1 MSKEGPMRGLKI
13 MPLRLKVS
21 RNSDC
26 DGKWAFFAFWAYFER
41 DNYKIRN
48 SEVAYVHYSSS
59 QWQGEGWEVHRWPI
73 WNMYLLPG
81 GLKVGQNSNS
91 VKKWALIAFWA
102 YLEIDNYELA
112 FALSSIVSLL
122 LTDLV
127 RILSFTS
134 SSLNCFPQFSSLY
147 KPVLSHSLILSTEWW
162 SPK

>member
-1 MSKEGPMRGLKI
+1 MSKKGPMRGLKI
-13 MPLRLKVS
+13 LPLRLKVR

-73 WNMYLLPG
+73 WNMYLLPW
-81 GLKVGQNSNS
+81 GLKVGRNSNCD
-91 VKKWALIAFWA
+91 KKWAFIAFWA

-112 FALSSIVSLL
+112 NSEVAY
-122 LTDLV
+122 
-127 RILSFTS
+127 
-134 SSLNCFPQFSSLY
+134 PHYFSSQW
-147 KPVLSHSLILSTEWW
+147 PGGGWEAHRWPIRSIILLPWGLKIGQNTICERNWAFLA
-162 SPK
+162 P